1 MKYVLLVGQ
10 DYEGCQYEKSF
21 NEIHDILEYY
31 FLNELGDF
39 GKVYDTDK
47 DECIGI
53 IYTLEK
59 LDKVLDYRKRVAE
72 TYRYEYM
79 GYETLD
85 TFENILMIRW
95 G

>member
-39 GKVYDTDK
+39 GKVYDTDE
-47 DECIGI
+47 DRGIGI

-59 LDKVLDYRKRVAE
+59 LEEKENYFKRMSE
-72 TYRYEYM
+72 SYGYKYENYKI
-79 GYETLD
+79 LD
-85 TFENILMIRW
+85 TFEDILMVTW

>member
-1 MKYVLLVGQ
+1 MKYVLLIGQ

-39 GKVYDTDK
+39 GKVYDVEEDK
-47 DECIGI
+47 HIGS
-53 IYTLEK
+53 IYTAEK
-59 LDKVLDYRKRVAE
+59 LEEKENYLKQESKY
-72 TYRYEYM
+72 YGYEYM
-79 GYETLD
+79 GYEILY

-95 G
+95 D

>member
-39 GKVYDTDK
+39 GKVYDTDE
-47 DECIGI
+47 DRGIGI

-59 LDKVLDYRKRVAE
+59 LEEVIDYWKRASKA
-72 TYRYEYM
+72 YKSGYM
-79 GYETLD
+79 GYEILY
-85 TFENILMIRW
+85 TFENILMVKW